1 MNTTMKNLKN
11 EFVSNEVKHY
21 KFQLGK
27 TLASSLAGFLAG
39 IITVLIVLMSLF
51 EFTFRL
57 K

>member
-1 MNTTMKNLKN
+1 MKSLKN

-21 KFQLGK
+21 KFQIGK

-39 IITVLIVLMSLF
+39 IATTLIVIMSLF
-51 EFTFRL
+51 DLVFRL